1 MGDQK
6 LSALPALG
14 LLFVALLGWSTVATA
29 QSWVT
34 PSTPLSFNVGA
45 ALQLTDGTILV
56 QDWDNSYWWILK
68 PDDFGNYYDGTWTK
82 TAPIPLVYSPDYFAS
97 AVLPD
102 GRVIIEGGEYNNLN
116 PSESE
121 SSKGA
126 IYNPETTDWKVVNPP
141 TGWTQIGDA
150 PSIVLPNKTYMLGN
164 INNTQFALLNE
175 KSLTWTVYPGTG
187 KFDANSEE
195 GWTLLP
201 NGKVL
206 TVDTYIGVPYNPTGK
221 NSEIFNPK
229 TKSWSG
235 AGTTV
240 VQLWDSE
247 AGCARKPSNEM
258 GPAVLRPNG
267 TVFATGSNT
276 CSGKPGHTAIYNTKT
291 GKWAKGPNFLND
303 DDIADGPAAILPDGN
318 VLVETN
324 KGYGNS
330 PVTFY
335 EFNGSKFLNIPQPP
349 GYSGNSEGGRMLAT
363 EDGTILLT
371 HLGSPDIWFY
381 HPAGKY
387 QDAWRPQITSFPSCI
402 EAGPTYTISGKQFNG
417 LSQGGAFGDD
427 GQSATN
433 YPLMRIIDNTTK
445 HVAHV
450 FTHNFSTMGVATG
463 SKIVSAQFDLEEG
476 FIGSNTLEVIA
487 NGIPSKSVQITIAA
501 PGGCG

>member
-1 MGDQK
+1 
-6 LSALPALG
+6 
-14 LLFVALLGWSTVATA
+14 
-29 QSWVT
+29 
-34 PSTPLSFNVGA
+34 VGA

-56 QDWDNSYWWILK
+56 QDWDNSYWWILT

-82 TAPIPLVYSPDYFAS
+82 TASIPLVYSPDYFAS

-102 GRVIIEGGEYNNLN
+102 GRVIVEGGEYNNLN
-116 PSESE
+116 SAESE

-126 IYNPETTDWKVVNPP
+126 IYNPKTTDWQVVKPP
-141 TGWTQIGDA
+141 KGWTQIGDA

-164 INNTQFALLNE
+164 INNTQFALLDE
-175 KSLTWTVYPGTG
+175 SSLSWTVYPGVG

-221 NSEIFNPK
+221 QSEIFNPK

-235 AGTTV
+235 AGSTV

-247 AGCARKPSNEM
+247 AGCARMPSNEM

-267 TVFATGSNT
+267 TVFATGANT
-276 CSGKPGHTAIYNTKT
+276 CIGKPGHTAIYNTKT
-291 GKWAKGPNFLND
+291 GKWSKGPNFLNG
-303 DDIADGPAAILPDGN
+303 DDIADGPASILPDGN

-335 EFNGSKFLNIPQPP
+335 EFNGATFLKIPLPT
-349 GYSGNSEGGRMLAT
+349 GYTGNSEGGRMLVT
-363 EDGTILLT
+363 EDGTVMLT

-381 HPAGKY
+381 HPAGTY
-387 QDAWRPQITSFPSCI
+387 QDSWRPKITSFPSCI
-402 EAGPTYTISGKQFNG
+402 EAGATYTISGKQFNG
-417 LSQGGAFGDD
+417 LSQGAAFGDD

-433 YPLMRIIDNTTK
+433 YPLVRIIDNSTN

-450 FTHNFSTMGVATG
+450 FTHDFSTMGVATG
-463 SKIVSAQFDLEEG
+463 AKIVSAEFELLEG
-476 FIGSNTLEVIA
+476 FVGSNTLEVIA
-487 NGIPSKSVQITIAA
+487 NGIPSAGVQITIAA
-501 PGGCG
+501 PGGCS